1 MGLDETLT
9 NRVMQLPKEAT
20 HHYDALPQLA
30 PIPLWDDNP
39 GDFGRQEEGLPF
51 FCSDDEDREEDLD
64 DDKNSD
70 DMNDDLDDDFDDDL
84 NEDFDDEDFDDE
96 DFDDEDY
103 DEEDGDGFDY
113 GDSREYD
120 DDLFK

>member
-1 MGLDETLT
+1 MGPDETLT
-9 NRVMQLPKEAT
+9 SRA
-20 HHYDALPQLA
+20 ALPQLA
-30 PIPLWDDNP
+30 LAPLWDENSP
-39 GDFGRQEEGLPF
+39 GRQDEGLPF
-51 FCSDDEDREEDLD
+51 FFSDDEDREEDMD

-84 NEDFDDEDFDDE
+84 NDDFDDDDFDDE